1 MTIYKNI
8 LVAIDCSS
16 VDEIV
21 IEQVAALAGELGAT
35 VHLLHIVHSHTIDQ
49 ERTMREKANVF
60 MKNYQELLQNKGIEV
75 NLIIRS
81 GEPEKEILTE
91 IKENAYDLLAMA
103 AHGHNWIGRIIFGSV
118 SRSLREKTPIPL
130 LLIRSGQ

>member
-16 VDEIV
+16 VDEVV
-21 IEQVAALAGELGAT
+21 IEQVSALAGKLGST

-49 ERTMREKANVF
+49 ERNMREQANVF
-60 MKNYQELLQNKGIEV
+60 MKNYQEILQNKGIEV

-81 GEPEKEILTE
+81 GEPEKEILRE

-103 AHGHNWIGRIIFGSV
+103 THGHNRIGRIIFGSV

>member
-16 VDEIV
+16 VDEVV
-21 IEQVAALAGELGAT
+21 IEQVSALAGKLGAT

-49 ERTMREKANVF
+49 ERTMREQANVF
-60 MKNYQELLQNKGIEV
+60 MKNYQEILQNKGIEV

-103 AHGHNWIGRIIFGSV
+103 THGHNWIGRIIFGSV